1 MYFEK
6 PGKENTAK
14 TAELAI
20 AAAKEAGIQTIVV
33 ASGSGYTASFFQ
45 QAAKEGMKIVVVA
58 RVNGFKEPGK
68 QDFPQEVR
76 RQLE

>member
-20 AAAKEAGIQTIVV
+20 AAAKEAGVQTIVV
-33 ASGSGYTASFFQ
+33 ASGSGYTAGFF
-45 QAAKEGMKIVVVA
+45 
-58 RVNGFKEPGK
+58 GK
-68 QDFPQEVR
+68 PPKR
-76 RQLE
+76 A